1 MPARHWPTGVARMSA
16 VPAFMR
22 RELGTA
28 MVNQVHGERDLHR
41 LRRYVQTIQRNEERE
56 RA

>member
-1 MPARHWPTGVARMSA
+1 MSA